1 MLGVLIIALALMG
14 TVAAG
19 FLTSVDKVATTSVGY
34 NYLTDATSLFEFS
47 TEPEYADYSPNIN
60 YTHYATT
67 YEGANASTNTGFYTS
82 GIAYTATP
90 GNLVNPYRVYEEQ
103 SAASNTIT
111 LTNSI
116 TRITGSGVS
125 TNHVLL
131 NASMLG
137 SIINNRYVETLF
149 DMGALT
155 GANAALLS
163 RILAST
169 TVSSVSNTHYIDL
182 SASNAPWVICGNNIR
197 WEEVETNGLTHIK
210 KTILRSDD
218 SSFTYGART
227 YDHIIYDSSTNQ
239 ATVYDSNNVSRWNG
253 STSNIALV
261 WGGSVV
267 TPNIYN
273 IQVPTNSITV
283 ETTAVQPATYMDISQ
298 GVTLTASDVYWSNGY
313 NLGKVS
319 MILKAPSSEGNLSI
333 NGFDTPSHSVGV
345 NLVQYDSNGFSIGQ
359 WEAVLVTIDYVNS
372 TYTITGVTNLVSMTD
387 YSVSNYSQTES
398 FTSYGA
404 PKILRFHSSE
414 VGLWTMNVVSTSVY
428 LDASA
433 DRMKDPSINLDAYF
447 LQEEYLRLTFNSFAY
462 YGDSITINGTTI
474 PVNAGKIT
482 VHYDGRDRTYS
493 LTNASI
499 TWADGNCV
507 LTFNNTKASL
517 DLGEYTTKSVSMA
530 GNWYFNAAVYE
541 GELKDSHEYKFDFGS
556 WGISES
562 GFILIFLGILIL
574 AAMIIHVKRGLSA
587 LDIAVLV
594 LVGLVAF
601 LLMS

>member
-67 YEGANASTNTGFYTS
+67 YDGANASTNAGFYTS

-103 SAASNTIT
+103 SADSNTIT

-125 TNHVLL
+125 GNHVLL
-131 NASMLG
+131 NAYELG
-137 SIINNRYVETLF
+137 TIINNQYVTTVY
-149 DMGALT
+149 DRGDLT
-155 GANAALLS
+155 GASAALLS
-163 RILAST
+163 RILASA
-169 TVSSVSNTHYIDL
+169 TVSTISNTHYIDL

-197 WEEVETNGLTHIK
+197 WEEIETNSLTHVK

-218 SSFTYGART
+218 SSFTYGAST

-239 ATVYDSNNVSRWNG
+239 ATLYDANNVSRWSG
-253 STSNIALV
+253 STSNLALI
-261 WGGSVV
+261 WGGSSTGVTVV
-267 TPNIYN
+267 T
-273 IQVPTNSITV
+273 VPTNSITV

-298 GVTLTASDVYWSNGY
+298 GVTLTSSDVFWSNGY

-319 MILKAPSSEGNLSI
+319 MILKAPSANGTLTISSYGSSPSTSVGTFAVLYGDA
-333 NGFDTPSHSVGV
+333 GFD
-345 NLVQYDSNGFSIGQ
+345 IGD
-359 WEAVLVTIDYVNS
+359 WEAVLLTVDYVNS
-372 TYTITGVTNLVSMTD
+372 EITLTGVTNLVSMTD
-387 YSVSNYSQTES
+387 YTVSNYSQTEHIAFS
-398 FTSYGA
+398 EA
-404 PKILRFHSSE
+404 PKILKLHSSS

-499 TWADGNCV
+499 TWADGKCM

-517 DLGEYTTKSVSMA
+517 DLGEYMTKSVSMA
-530 GNWYFNAAVYE
+530 GDWYFNAAVYE